1 MTVNIPLGKA
11 KETLS
16 FYIGIYVI
24 SWYSFIIFFL
34 FLCVCVYVCMHGCRC
49 GCADAV
55 DRCFALEQNCIMVLW
70 LQVILFHYWSTI
82 DIMAFGL
89 QVITVFPSI
98 VRFIN
103 FIYKCCNYPWFQ
115 DGWQHEY
122 SIIYCVQHSF
132 HNIMTVTVIILRI
145 EAFAEGNILIT

>member
-24 SWYSFIIFFL
+24 SWYSFIFFP
-34 FLCVCVYVCMHGCRC
+34 FLVCMCVCLHAWMSVWVCRC
-49 GCADAV
+49 CWPLF
-55 DRCFALEQNCIMVLW
+55 CFRTKLYHGLVASSNP
-70 LQVILFHYWSTI
+70 FHYWSTI
-82 DIMAFGL
+82 DIMALGL
-89 QVITVFPSI
+89 QVITVIPSI